1 METEKIKVGG
11 VMLSDGR
18 AIIKLMSVANHP
30 DVPGVVLRV
39 LGSRGVNIEFL
50 VESFDLDSSGHMTLC
65 IDQRDLETAL
75 TALEES
81 KQRVGAKGISYHP
94 DVVVVS
100 LFGPHF
106 REKPR
111 ISGIMFS
118 ALASMGVNS
127 LAISTS
133 ISSLSVVVESQDLE
147 ITLQALEEAFDIPQQ
162 IRSRPK
168 DY

>member
-1 METEKIKVGG
+1 MEKIKVGG
-11 VMLSDGR
+11 VMQSDGR
-18 AIIKLMSVANHP
+18 SIVKMMSVPNRP
-30 DVPGVVLRV
+30 DIPALILGI

-50 VESFDLDSSGHMTLC
+50 VESFDLDGLGHITLC
-65 IDQRDLETAL
+65 IDQKDLETAL
-75 TALEES
+75 AVLEEARQ
-81 KQRVGAKGISYHP
+81 KVGARGISFHP

-111 ISGIMFS
+111 IAGIMFS
-118 ALASMGVNS
+118 ALAAMGVNS

-133 ISSLSVVVESQDLE
+133 ISSLSCVVEAHELD
-147 ITLQALEEAFDIPQQ
+147 ITLQALEEAFEIPQQ

-168 DY
+168 DF